1 MRTSLKNEE
10 DKKATAYMI
19 SLGEVESYLCSNTS
33 IMSDILSDILKKEK
47 PRTKK
52 ESIENIQEI
61 LTILKTVKM
70 RGLEDKL
77 TENQLA
83 KLIDVC
89 FMKRDNRE
97 FLKVWAEK
105 RRKSKLSSTRT
116 EFGGSSDSEDDVE
129 LEVDF
134 DRKVKIETEVGTLSE
149 KRRCFKEFLKLKLEM
164 LQDEEA
170 DNQLLRNDSPKRYSR
185 KKEERKESF
194 IKRDG
199 KVFRV
204 IELSDSE
211 NDQNEEENNFSIGKG
226 EKPYVKR
233 TTKNPDKNAKF
244 QNCPLDCLDKTHIR
258 VEFSRTRAE
267 KNIDCSRKS
276 YFCVSCA
283 WQKKITCKIGP
294 CRRCGSQHNILLCPK
309 DLTESEV
316 RAFLAN
322 DDNEYGDYNDDNEY
336 GDYRG

>member
-1 MRTSLKNEE
+1 
-10 DKKATAYMI
+10 
-19 SLGEVESYLCSNTS
+19 
-33 IMSDILSDILKKEK
+33 
-47 PRTKK
+47 
-52 ESIENIQEI
+52 
-61 LTILKTVKM
+61 M

-134 DRKVKIETEVGTLSE
+134 DRTIKIETEVGTLSE

-170 DNQLLRNDSPKRYSR
+170 DNRLIRNGSPKRYSR

-211 NDQNEEENNFSIGKG
+211 NDQNEEENIFSIGKG
-226 EKPYVKR
+226 EKPYAKR
-233 TTKNPDKNAKF
+233 
-244 QNCPLDCLDKTHIR
+244 QL
-258 VEFSRTRAE
+258 
-267 KNIDCSRKS
+267 
-276 YFCVSCA
+276 
-283 WQKKITCKIGP
+283 KILIKIP
-294 CRRCGSQHNILLCPK
+294 NLKIVH
-309 DLTESEV
+309 
-316 RAFLAN
+316 
-322 DDNEYGDYNDDNEY
+322 
-336 GDYRG
+336 

>member
-1 MRTSLKNEE
+1 
-10 DKKATAYMI
+10 MI
-19 SLGEVESYLCSNTS
+19 SLGEVESYLCSKYVSNTS

-47 PRTKK
+47 PRTNK
-52 ESIENIQEI
+52 ESIENIQET

-83 KLIDVC
+83 KLIDIC

-97 FLKVWAEK
+97 FLKVWTEK

-134 DRKVKIETEVGTLSE
+134 DCTIKIETEVGTLSE

-170 DNQLLRNDSPKRYSR
+170 DNRLLRNDSPKRYSR
-185 KKEERKESF
+185 KKEAEKSF

-211 NDQNEEENNFSIGKG
+211 NDQNEEENILVLEKERNLMSKEQLKILIKIQNF
-226 EKPYVKR
+226 
-233 TTKNPDKNAKF
+233 
-244 QNCPLDCLDKTHIR
+244 
-258 VEFSRTRAE
+258 
-267 KNIDCSRKS
+267 
-276 YFCVSCA
+276 
-283 WQKKITCKIGP
+283 KIV
-294 CRRCGSQHNILLCPK
+294 H
-309 DLTESEV
+309 
-316 RAFLAN
+316 
-322 DDNEYGDYNDDNEY
+322 
-336 GDYRG
+336 